1 MIDASCEFRAGRAQ
15 NELLPEHE
23 SLIYGWYRDYADV
36 EGVARVVTLD
46 EIAANDY
53 NLNIPRYIEPRADQ
67 EAVTVEEAM
76 RRLKETS
83 ETAFAAEARLIAIF
97 RREGLIR

>member
-1 MIDASCEFRAGRAQ
+1 
-15 NELLPEHE
+15 
-23 SLIYGWYRDYADV
+23 
-36 EGVARVVTLD
+36 VTLD

-67 EAVTVEEAM
+67 EVVTVEEAM

-83 ETAFAAEARLIAIF
+83 ETVFAAERKLIAIF

>member
-1 MIDASCEFRAGRAQ
+1 
-15 NELLPEHE
+15 
-23 SLIYGWYRDYADV
+23 
-36 EGVARVVTLD
+36 VARVVTLD

-83 ETAFAAEARLIAIF
+83 ETVFAAERKLIAIF